1 MVGER
6 LILIIDED
14 TISRVAMNETP
25 TKRPQ
30 LVVLDSDSY
39 AVPKIDG
46 LKINQPVGS
55 HVLKV
60 CQEIG
65 SAQEDIVGA
74 VSPITARQAQIVK
87 YIAEGKTNKE
97 IAYNLGT
104 SWNTVKNQVSN
115 ILLRLNANDRAQ
127 AVALSMHNGW
137 ISMQG

>member
-1 MVGER
+1 MGGER

-14 TISRVAMNETP
+14 TISRMAMNQTP

-39 AVPKIDG
+39 PVPKIDG

-60 CQEIG
+60 CQKVG
-65 SAQEDIVGA
+65 SVQEDIVGA
-74 VSPITARQAQIVK
+74 VSPITARQTQILK

-97 IAYNLGT
+97 IANNLGI
-104 SWNTVKNQVSN
+104 SGNTVKNQVSN
-115 ILLRLNANDRAQ
+115 ILLRLNANDRAH
-127 AVALSMHNGW
+127 AVALSLHNGW
-137 ISMQG
+137 ISM